1 MDEKRK
7 KVYRELSSNAEELR
21 KVLSS
26 DEFNLALADKLFRER
41 NKLFY
46 QLKDVFKLESAD
58 DDELVFVEEMVRDN
72 SEILELVEK
81 KKDAMDREFK
91 KKELDARKITSYLK
105 G

>member
-1 MDEKRK
+1 VDEKRK